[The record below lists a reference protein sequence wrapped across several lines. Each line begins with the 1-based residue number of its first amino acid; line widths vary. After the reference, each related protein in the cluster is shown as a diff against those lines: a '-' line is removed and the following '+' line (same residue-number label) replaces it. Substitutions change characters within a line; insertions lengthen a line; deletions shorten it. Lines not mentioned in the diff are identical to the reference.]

1 MRRRRNWLHKMSFH
15 VFLQTTLK
23 HTLDPHPLAL
33 IVCGFSQSCVCFC
46 NNWFYDKNLWIYK
59 CEKCICYVHLDCA
72 TSSGEPFMSILSIG
86 RGQTIKNFDDVDY
99 PDLLHLPFHDLTYS
113 IPKHLFSKEIGPTTY
128 GTAEVSMQHI
138 NHQHDLILVN
148 TESIGSTSSK
158 INDLSICHNP
168 MKKTQL
174 LCNGC
179 VRPIMEMSF
188 YTCRAN
194 EDEKCNFA
202 LHVWCIRLPTKV
214 ENHPGHAQYTL
225 VLMSNGSR
233 VSFNTFYCRVFYHCD
248 MCSHS
253 MHSICVPLICQCET
267 EIYSHSHYRKGI
279 FLFLNVKFGTIYKI
293 DGHPH
298 PIMCLECQFTI
309 PHNCFKS
316 SNNS

>member
-1 MRRRRNWLHKMSFH
+1 MLVGRKEHNGMGSSFYVPH
-15 VFLQTTLK
+15 VLTSPSMWCGLYFPTKNFVNSKDYNPPLTLSYSFPEAK
-23 HTLDPHPLAL
+23 QKAKYHPRCR
-33 IVCGFSQSCVCFC
+33 VC

-72 TSSGEPFMSILSIG
+72 TSSGEPFMSNLSIG
-86 RGQTIKNFDDVDY
+86 RGQTVKNFDDVDY
-99 PDLLHLPFHDLTYS
+99 PDLLHLPFPDLTYS
-113 IPKHLFSKEIGPTTY
+113 IPEHLFSKEIRPTTY
-128 GTAEVSMQHI
+128 GIADVSMQHI

-225 VLMSNGSR
+225 VLMSNAPR
-233 VSFNTFYCRVFYHCD
+233 VSFNTFYCRVCH
-248 MCSHS
+248 
-253 MHSICVPLICQCET
+253 LW
-267 EIYSHSHYRKGI
+267 
-279 FLFLNVKFGTIYKI
+279 
-293 DGHPH
+293 
-298 PIMCLECQFTI
+298 
-309 PHNCFKS
+309 
-316 SNNS
+316 